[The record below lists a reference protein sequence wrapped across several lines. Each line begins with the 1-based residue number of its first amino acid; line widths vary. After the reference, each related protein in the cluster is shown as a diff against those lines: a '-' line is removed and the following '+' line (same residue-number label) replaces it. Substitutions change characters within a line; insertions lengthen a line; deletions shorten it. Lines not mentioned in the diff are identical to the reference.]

1 MQKENKYKRLFE
13 EFNDLNVMI
22 IGDVMVDSY
31 LWGKVERISPEA
43 PIPIVALRKREN
55 RMGGAANV
63 AMNIKSMGARPVLCS
78 VIGDD
83 DKGNIFLDLL
93 RNEKIDSHGIV
104 SSLRRITT
112 TKFRIFGN
120 NTQMLRV
127 DEEVESDLSE
137 HDMNELLDK
146 IDSVIANDRVDL
158 IKKFIHIVFG
168 QIAFDLLINTKHL
181 RIVSEYSEFG
191 GCDKIDSVIANEKID
206 CIIFQDYNKG
216 VITPSLIRRVVGLA
230 KEKNIPVT
238 VDPKKRNFDAYTGV
252 TLFKPNLKELKEG
265 IRTDFNP
272 DDREGLMQSAQML
285 RNRLNCDYVMTTMS
299 EHGVMISLK
308 DKTEEKNIFIP
319 AHLRSVADVSGA
331 GDTVISV
338 ASLCLALK
346 RSPYEIAYIANLAGG
361 LVCEDAGV
369 VPVNKDKLLKEILAL
384 L

>member
-1 MQKENKYKRLFE
+1 MPAGTNYKNLFAQ
-13 EFNDLNVMI
+13 FSQLNIMI
-22 IGDVMVDSY
+22 IGDVMVDAY

-63 AMNIKSMGARPVLCS
+63 AMNIKAMGARPVLCS

-83 DKGNIFLDLL
+83 DKGTIFLNLL
-93 RNEKIDSHGIV
+93 EKEKIESIGILT
-104 SSLRRITT
+104 SPRRITT

-120 NTQMLRV
+120 NTQLLRV

-137 HDMNELLDK
+137 HEMNSLLD
-146 IDSVIANDRVDL
+146 
-158 IKKFIHIVFG
+158 
-168 QIAFDLLINTKHL
+168 
-181 RIVSEYSEFG
+181 RIESIIST
-191 GCDKIDSVIANEKID
+191 EKID

-216 VITPSLIRRVVGLA
+216 VITSSLITKIIGLA
-230 KEKNIPVT
+230 KNKKIPVT
-238 VDPKKRNFDAYTGV
+238 VDPKKRNFDAYSGV
-252 TLFKPNLKELKEG
+252 TLFKPNLKELREG
-265 IRTDFNP
+265 LKTDFTP
-272 DDREGLMQSAQML
+272 DDREGLIQAAQLL

-308 DKTEEKNIFIP
+308 EKTEEKNIFIP

-338 ASLCLALK
+338 ASLCLALN
-346 RSPYEIAYIANLAGG
+346 RSPYEIAYISNLAGG
-361 LVCEDAGV
+361 LVCEEAGV
-369 VPVNKDKLLKEILAL
+369 VPVDKEKLLKEILAL